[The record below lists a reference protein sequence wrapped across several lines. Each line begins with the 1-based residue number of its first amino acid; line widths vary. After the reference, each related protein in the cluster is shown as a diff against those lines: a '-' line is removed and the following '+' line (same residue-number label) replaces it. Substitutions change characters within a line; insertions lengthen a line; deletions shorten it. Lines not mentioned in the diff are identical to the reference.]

1 MNSPILKLFFCFT
14 FLFITFSVSQKAG
27 AQDGYGPIFIN
38 ELMWQGSN
46 ISAADE
52 WIELYNDS
60 EVLVD
65 ISGWVI
71 FNDVKQEIMVEIS
84 QGKIAPKSF
93 FLIGNNGKSH
103 MFKDGESVLNIDPDV
118 VASSI
123 SLSNTELKISLRNKE
138 GITVDIAGDGG
149 LPFFAKSNSFASL
162 ERINYADGTL
172 VENWREATSS
182 NNLDEGSVEIAN
194 PNNSGSPKISEAS
207 LSSSVFLVG
216 TKNNYNINYKIIESR
231 FLPQKIFIEVFDK
244 GLLVDKIEVIQES
257 DSFDLDYNFC
267 PEISLYVEDKTGL
280 SDKYDFQLECAF
292 TSSDIYF
299 SEVLPHPKSID
310 WNKDGICNSGDE
322 WIELYSDS
330 SQDINL
336 NGWIIRDKSGKE
348 FSLSGYSI
356 KAKSFLVLY
365 KSNTKLALNDD
376 SELLLLVDPRGE
388 VISEVDVPSSVKKID
403 KSFSFLGNNW
413 NWTKRATPLSRNI
426 FEALDDDVGIKKEA
440 EDNSRRIVEET
451 NLLPAN
457 NLLPEAEVSDESEN
471 FLIKKTINTTVRKIV
486 PAKLSS
492 MEFEPIV
499 LGASVVID
507 NSSNKAFIRIEH
519 LLYFFGFTVFL
530 LISLFYDFYHQ

>member
-1 MNSPILKLFFCFT
+1 
-14 FLFITFSVSQKAG
+14 
-27 AQDGYGPIFIN
+27 
-38 ELMWQGSN
+38 
-46 ISAADE
+46 
-52 WIELYNDS
+52 
-60 EVLVD
+60 
-65 ISGWVI
+65 
-71 FNDVKQEIMVEIS
+71 
-84 QGKIAPKSF
+84 
-93 FLIGNNGKSH
+93 
-103 MFKDGESVLNIDPDV
+103 MFKNGESVLNIDPDV

-182 NNLDEGSVEIAN
+182 NNLDEGSIEIAN

-244 GLLVDKIEVIQES
+244 GLLIDKIEIIQES

-322 WIELYSDS
+322 WIELYNDS
-330 SQDINL
+330 SQDTNL

-348 FSLSGYSI
+348 FSLSGYFV

-376 SELLLLVDPRGE
+376 GELLLLVDPRGE
-388 VISEVDVPSSVKKID
+388 IISKVKVPSSVKKQTNL
-403 KSFSFLGNNW
+403 FLLRKQL
-413 NWTKRATPLSRNI
+413 NWTKATPLSRNI
-426 FEALDDDVGIKKEA
+426 FEALDDDAGIKKEA

-457 NLLPEAEVSDESEN
+457 NLSPEAEVSDESEN
-471 FLIKKTINTTVRKIV
+471 FLIKNRKYYGKKDSS
-486 PAKLSS
+486 AKL
-492 MEFEPIV
+492 
-499 LGASVVID
+499 VVW
-507 NSSNKAFIRIEH
+507 
-519 LLYFFGFTVFL
+519 
-530 LISLFYDFYHQ
+530 SLNP

>member
-1 MNSPILKLFFCFT
+1 M
-14 FLFITFSVSQKAG
+14 
-27 AQDGYGPIFIN
+27 AQDSFGPIFIN
-38 ELMWQGSN
+38 ELMWRGSN

-60 EVLVD
+60 EIMVD

-71 FNDVKQEIMVEIS
+71 FDEVKQEVMVEIS

-93 FLIGNNGKSH
+93 FLIGNNSKDH
-103 MFKDGESVLNIDPDV
+103 MFKNGESVLNIDPDIV
-118 VASSI
+118 ESGI
-123 SLSNTELKISLRNKE
+123 SLSNTKLKISLRDKK
-138 GITVDIAGDGG
+138 GTTVDIAGDGD
-149 LPFFAKSNSFASL
+149 LPFFAKSDSFASL

-182 NNLDEGSVEIAN
+182 DNLDEISIEIAN
-194 PNNSGSPKISEAS
+194 PNNSGGPKISEAS
-207 LSSSVFLVG
+207 LSSSVFLVDS
-216 TKNNYNINYKIIESR
+216 KNHYKIDYKIINSR
-231 FLPQKIFIEVFDK
+231 FLPQKVFIEVFDK
-244 GLLVDKIEVIQES
+244 GLLMDKIEITQES
-257 DSFDLDYNFC
+257 DSFDLNYNFC

-292 TSSDIYF
+292 ISSDIHF

-322 WIELYSDS
+322 WVELYSDS
-330 SQDINL
+330 SQDTNL

-348 FSLSGYSI
+348 FSLSGYLV

-388 VISEVDVPSSVKKID
+388 IVSKIDVPSSVKKTD
-403 KSFSFLGNNW
+403 KSFAFFGSNW
-413 NWTKRATPLSRNI
+413 NWTKRATPFLKNI
-426 FEALDDDVGIKKEA
+426 FEALDNDVGIKKEA
-440 EDNSRRIVEET
+440 EDNSRRIIEET
-451 NLLPAN
+451 NLLPAG

-471 FLIKKTINTTVRKIV
+471 FLIKKTVNTTVKKIV

-492 MEFEPIV
+492 MEFEPVV
-499 LGASVVID
+499 LGASVAID
-507 NSSNKAFIRIEH
+507 NPSNKAFIRIEH
-519 LLYFFGFTVFL
+519 LLYFFGFTIFL